1 MKKHYSLVFSSDEDE
16 EGGGGSAGGD
26 IMAGLLKQIRTAKRG
41 GQGKEEALHV
51 SRTKTVSRKSGES
64 APLKKK
70 SSRSDVKKVKKT
82 QTRYT
87 FVARYT
93 VRKEM
98 KCSGASEILHGL
110 VHDTTRISS
119 FFSDFRVVS

>member
-26 IMAGLLKQIRTAKRG
+26 IMAGQLKQIRTAKRG

-70 SSRSDVKKVKKT
+70 SSRSDVKKVKKSRSKKEKESKGAT
-82 QTRYT
+82 KKKKKRITT
-87 FVARYT
+87 TTGSAARLGESLKNEY
-93 VRKEM
+93 
-98 KCSGASEILHGL
+98 
-110 VHDTTRISS
+110 
-119 FFSDFRVVS
+119 